1 MQMINLKLEFE
12 FVVYFI
18 SYDWDLKQQMYWKG
32 ACQTKCA
39 KV

>member
-1 MQMINLKLEFE
+1 MINLKLEFE

-18 SYDWDLKQQMYWKG
+18 SYDWDLKQQMLYWKG